1 MQTKTIKPVFTE
13 ELTFLS
19 YLLNLPIFDGK
30 NKAHRQ
36 SKSMSGPTLEI
47 LSDARIGHGTFFQ
60 LLC

>member
-1 MQTKTIKPVFTE
+1 MQTKTIKPVFTK

-47 LSDARIGHGTFFQ
+47 LSDAH
-60 LLC
+60 